1 MSKQNDQIAQLLT
14 DDSFLRWINDEATP
28 PEQQK
33 WDRWLEEDPA
43 NIQLLREARELYRSL
58 QFEEEQPNTTAQLH
72 RLEEALDAEKKRR
85 RKIPLTGKVRPK
97 SYWMRAAA
105 VIVLL
110 VAVLVVIQFTG
121 WSSEQQPAKEESGI
135 TFETVQTDYGETRVL
150 TFSDGSEITLNA
162 HSRLTYPATARPGD
176 DMEVELEGEAYF
188 SIDRKLGDRQRTFSV
203 KTPGGRIA
211 VLGTK
216 FNVNSYS
223 QNTEVVLE
231 EGEVQV
237 ETAENSEGSDQTYTM
252 SPNELVRLQ
261 PGSRDFKVEKVDTE
275 LYTSWTGFE
284 LKFRNTPLRQIAG
297 RIKQLYGVN
306 VEFRNEN
313 MKEVKFS
320 GSAPNKNFAV
330 LLEGLRTLLDI
341 PIEYEKDTITFG
353 G

>member
-1 MSKQNDQIAQLLT
+1 MSKQNDQITQLLT

-28 PEQQK
+28 LEQQK

-58 QFEEEQPNTTAQLH
+58 QFEEEQPDTTAQLR
-72 RLEEALDAEKKRR
+72 RLEEALDAEKKYRQR
-85 RKIPLTGKVRPK
+85 IPLTGKRSPK
-97 SYWMRAAA
+97 NYWMRAAA

-110 VAVLVVIQFTG
+110 VAVLAVIEYAG
-121 WSSEQQPAKEESGI
+121 WGPEQQPVKEEVAT
-135 TFETVQTDYGETRVL
+135 TFETVQTDYGETRIL

-162 HSRLTYPATARPGD
+162 HSQLTYPTTARPGD

-188 SIDRKLGDRQRTFSV
+188 SIDRKSGDRQRTFSV
-203 KTPGGRIA
+203 KTPEGRIA

-216 FNVNSYS
+216 FNVNTYS
-223 QNTEVVLE
+223 QDTEIVLE
-231 EGEVQV
+231 EGKVRV
-237 ETAENSEGSDQTYTM
+237 EAGETSEGSDQAYTM

-261 PGSRDFKVEKVDTE
+261 PENLGLEVEKVDTE

-284 LKFRNTPLRQIAG
+284 LKFRNTPLIQIAG

-306 VEFRNEN
+306 VEFKNEN
-313 MKEVKFS
+313 LKKVRFS

-341 PIEYEKDTITFG
+341 PIAYDEDTITFG